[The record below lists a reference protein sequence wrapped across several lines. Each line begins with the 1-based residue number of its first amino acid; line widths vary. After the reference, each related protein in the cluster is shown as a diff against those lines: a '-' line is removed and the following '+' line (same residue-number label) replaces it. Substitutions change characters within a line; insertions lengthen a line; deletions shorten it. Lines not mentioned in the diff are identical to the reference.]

1 MKIKVNDL
9 GAIKEGTIDLSKK
22 LTVFCGPNGT
32 GKTYM
37 AYLIYAIT
45 KANIH
50 VGVGTHDSLANELID
65 KKEIILPINFSQI
78 EEYKSQIINDVLS
91 SFDSLFGL
99 GYEDA
104 KNFLKM

>member
-37 AYLIYAIT
+37 AYLIYAISQ
-45 KANIH
+45 ANIH
-50 VGVGTHDSLANELID
+50 VRSSDNDTLVKELID
-65 KKEIILPINFSQI
+65 KGQ
-78 EEYKSQIINDVLS
+78 
-91 SFDSLFGL
+91 
-99 GYEDA
+99 
-104 KNFLKM
+104 